1 MSNLIIRPA
10 IAFMSLISKTAES
23 LGHIKKLKIF
33 IALIQS

>member
-10 IAFMSLISKTAES
+10 IALMSLISKAAEI
-23 LGHIKKLKIF
+23 LGRLKKLKIF